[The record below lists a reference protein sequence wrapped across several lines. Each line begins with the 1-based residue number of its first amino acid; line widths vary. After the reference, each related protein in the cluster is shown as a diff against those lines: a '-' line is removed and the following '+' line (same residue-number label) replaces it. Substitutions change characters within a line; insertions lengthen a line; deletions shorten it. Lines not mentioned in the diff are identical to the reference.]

1 MMPEY
6 RAFLVGSDGHF
17 HSSQGLEAPDDQAA
31 VEAAKSL
38 VNGFDVEVWL
48 RDRKVAILKHETKP
62 T

>member
-1 MMPEY
+1 
-6 RAFLVGSDGHF
+6 
-17 HSSQGLEAPDDQAA
+17 